1 MSLKRGIVNFWN
13 RIENLFLVNHA
24 CISCRREIPDETKYF
39 LCKTCAD
46 CLDTITGNV
55 CKICGEKILEDN
67 DYCDLCKNVKFNFNQ
82 SRSYAVY
89 SDVAMNVVKRFK
101 YNSKKYYA
109 KYIAEM
115 MAENKKYFE
124 NVDYLTFVP
133 IGAKRRK
140 ERGFNQAE
148 EMAKHIGEILN
159 IPVIDTLEKLGSE
172 RHQAGLTQKER
183 RENLSGTITL
193 KSCENLDLKDKAIM
207 IIDDVFTTGSTLSEC
222 ARVINSNKRN
232 KPAKIL
238 CYTFAKTAYYSTNN
252 GQNQQNILQTEEI
265 KVN

>member
-1 MSLKRGIVNFWN
+1 M
-13 RIENLFLVNHA
+13 
-24 CISCRREIPDETKYF
+24 
-39 LCKTCAD
+39 
-46 CLDTITGNV
+46 
-55 CKICGEKILEDN
+55 
-67 DYCDLCKNVKFNFNQ
+67 
-82 SRSYAVY
+82 Y

-101 YNSKKYYA
+101 YKSKKYYA

-222 ARVINSNKRN
+222 ARVINLNKRN